1 LAFYVS
7 PLTLLA
13 AWHEM
18 TVSPAPATDT
28 IAAIATPA
36 GRGGI
41 GVIRVSGPQALTIAE
56 HFLGRIPKPR
66 FAHRCRFRSASGDL
80 VDDGLLIAFPAPRS
94 FTGEDVIEL
103 QAHGSPIVLGV
114 LLRRCIELGARLA
127 RPGEF
132 SERAYLNDKLDLA
145 QAEAVADLIAA
156 GSESA
161 ARAALRSLDGE
172 FSRRID
178 ALSRQLIELRVYIE
192 AAIDFPEEE
201 IDFLRTDEVRSR
213 FAAIEMTLHELL
225 EGARRGQRL
234 RDGLHVVILGAP
246 NVGKSS
252 LLNAL
257 AGHDR
262 AIVTAIPGTTRDV
275 LREPIDVDGLPIT
288 IVDTAGLRD
297 TVDEVEI
304 EGIARAERES
314 QRADLVLWVVDG
326 SRYSVLGTRD
336 SEEPD
341 SQRTEEFGGLVSAT
355 AITERGSARLEAES
369 RVPRPESRLQGRPS
383 PESRIFIH
391 NKLDLGGG
399 DARVEHRADGVHVFL
414 SAKTGIGLDL
424 LRRALL
430 DHAGLHEGSS
440 GDFSA
445 RARHVIALERTR
457 EHLASARAHALDLGQ
472 GELAAEDLRL
482 AHDALGEIVGRFR
495 ADDLLGEIFS
505 SFCIGK

>member
-1 LAFYVS
+1 MTAS
-7 PLTLLA
+7 P
-13 AWHEM
+13 
-18 TVSPAPATDT
+18 PTDT
-28 IAAIATPA
+28 IAAVATPA

-41 GVIRVSGPQALTIAE
+41 GVIRVSGPQALSIAE

-66 FAHRCRFRSASGDL
+66 FAHRCRFCSASGEL
-80 VDDGLLIAFPAPRS
+80 IDDGLLIGFPAPRS

-114 LLRRCIELGARLA
+114 LLRRCVELGARLA

-132 SERAYLNDKLDLA
+132 SERAFLSDKLDLA

-156 GSESA
+156 GSEIA

-213 FAAIEMTLHELL
+213 FAAIELTLHELL
-225 EGARRGQRL
+225 HGARRGQRL
-234 RDGLHVVILGAP
+234 RDGLHVVILGVP

-297 TVDEVEI
+297 TIDEVES
-304 EGIARAERES
+304 EGIARAEREAG
-314 QRADLVLWVVDG
+314 RADLVLWVADG
-326 SRYSVLGTRD
+326 RDPGPGTRD
-336 SEEPD
+336 PEGRASLD
-341 SQRTEEFGGLVSAT
+341 SSIASPTSMVGTVPGDASLLP
-355 AITERGSARLEAES
+355 GPGS
-369 RVPRPESRLQGRPS
+369 RVPGPASRVPCPVLH
-383 PESRIFIH
+383 IH
-391 NKLDLGGG
+391 NKLDLTAGNP
-399 DARVEHRADGVHVFL
+399 RVEHRADGAHVFL
-414 SAKTGIGLDL
+414 SAKTGAGLDL
-424 LRRALL
+424 LRHALL
-430 DHAGLHEGSS
+430 QHAGLAEGSG

-445 RARHVIALERTR
+445 RARHVGALERTR
-457 EHLASARAHALDLGQ
+457 DHLASARLHALDLAQ

>member
-1 LAFYVS
+1 MTS
-7 PLTLLA
+7 SA
-13 AWHEM
+13 A
-18 TVSPAPATDT
+18 ATDT

-41 GVIRVSGPQALTIAE
+41 GVVRVSGPLALEMATR
-56 HFLGRIPKPR
+56 FLGKSAKPR
-66 FAHRCRFRSASGDL
+66 FAHRCRFRDRQGEL
-80 VDDGLLIAFPAPRS
+80 IDDGLLLAFPGPKS

-103 QAHGSPIVLGV
+103 QAHGSPVVLAR

-161 ARAALRSLDGE
+161 ARAAMRSLDGE
-172 FSRRID
+172 FSRRVD
-178 ALSRQLIELRVYIE
+178 GLSRQLIELRVYIE
-192 AAIDFPEEE
+192 AAIE
-201 IDFLRTDEVRSR
+201 LC
-213 FAAIEMTLHELL
+213 LHELL
-225 EGARRGQRL
+225 GAARRGQRL

-262 AIVTAIPGTTRDV
+262 AIVTAIPGTTRDL
-275 LREPIDVDGLPIT
+275 LREPIDVDGLPLT

-297 TVDEVEI
+297 TDDEVEM
-304 EGIARAERES
+304 EGIARAEREAG
-314 QRADLVLWVVDG
+314 RADLVLWVVEERESGTGNGESDSAESAVTG
-326 SRYSVLGTRD
+326 CSDSRFPI
-336 SEEPD
+336 PD
-341 SQRTEEFGGLVSAT
+341 S
-355 AITERGSARLEAES
+355 
-369 RVPRPESRLQGRPS
+369 PS
-383 PESRIFIH
+383 PRLTLH
-391 NKLDLGGG
+391 NKLDLAGGEP
-399 DARVEHRADGVHVFL
+399 RSENRADGVHVFL
-414 SAKTGIGLDL
+414 SAKTGQGLDL

-430 DHAGLHEGSS
+430 EHAGLSEGTA

-445 RARHVIALERTR
+445 RARHVDALERTR
-457 EHLASARAHALDLGQ
+457 EQLASARNHALDLGQ

-482 AHDALGEIVGRFR
+482 AHEALGDILGRFHS
-495 ADDLLGEIFS
+495 DELLGAIFS

>member
-1 LAFYVS
+1 MN
-7 PLTLLA
+7 PI
-13 AWHEM
+13 
-18 TVSPAPATDT
+18 PTDT

-41 GVIRVSGPQALTIAE
+41 GVIRVSGPQALAIAE

-66 FAHRCRFRSASGDL
+66 MAHRCRFRSASGEL
-80 VDDGLLIAFPAPRS
+80 IDDGLLIGFPAPRS

-114 LLRRCIELGARLA
+114 LLRRCVELGARMA

-172 FSRRID
+172 FSRRVD
-178 ALSRQLIELRVYIE
+178 ALSRQLIELRVYVE

-201 IDFLRTDEVRSR
+201 IDFLRTDEVRAR

-225 EGARRGQRL
+225 DGARRGQRL

-275 LREPIDVDGLPIT
+275 LREPIDVDGLPVT
-288 IVDTAGLRD
+288 IVDTAGFRE
-297 TVDEVEI
+297 TADEVES
-304 EGIARAERES
+304 EGIARAEREAG
-314 QRADLVLWVVDG
+314 RADLVLWVVDG
-326 SRYSVLGTRD
+326 RDPEGRASLDSSIASLTSMVGTVPGD
-336 SEEPD
+336 ASLLP
-341 SQRTEEFGGLVSAT
+341 GPG
-355 AITERGSARLEAES
+355 S
-369 RVPRPESRLQGRPS
+369 RVPGPASRVPGPVLH
-383 PESRIFIH
+383 IH
-391 NKLDLGGG
+391 NKLDLTAGEP
-399 DARVEHRADGVHVFL
+399 RVEQRADGAHVYL
-414 SAKTGIGLDL
+414 SAKTGAGLDL
-424 LRRALL
+424 LRHALL
-430 DHAGLHEGSS
+430 QHAGLAEGSG

-445 RARHVIALERTR
+445 RARHVGALERTR
-457 EHLASARAHALDLGQ
+457 DHLASARAHALDSGQ

>member
-1 LAFYVS
+1 MN
-7 PLTLLA
+7 PI
-13 AWHEM
+13 
-18 TVSPAPATDT
+18 PTDT

-41 GVIRVSGPQALTIAE
+41 GVIRVSGPHALAIAE
-56 HFLGRIPKPR
+56 QFLGRVPKPR
-66 FAHRCRFRSASGDL
+66 FAHRCRFRSANSEL
-80 VDDGLLIAFPAPRS
+80 IDDGLLIAFPAPRS

-103 QAHGSPIVLGV
+103 QAHGSPVVLGE
-114 LLRRCIELGARLA
+114 LLRRCIELGARPA

-132 SERAYLNDKLDLA
+132 SERAFLNNKLDLA

-161 ARAALRSLDGE
+161 ARAALRSLNGE

-178 ALSRQLIELRVYIE
+178 ALSRQLIELRVYVE

-213 FAAIEMTLHELL
+213 FAAIELTLHELL
-225 EGARRGQRL
+225 LGARRGQRL

-275 LREPIDVDGLPIT
+275 LREPIDVDGLPLT
-288 IVDTAGLRD
+288 IVDTAGLRE
-297 TVDEVEI
+297 TADEVES
-304 EGIARAERES
+304 EGIARAEREAG
-314 QRADLVLWVVDG
+314 RADLVLWVVAPE
-326 SRYSVLGTRD
+326 SRESKGRDSGLGTRD
-336 SEEPD
+336 SEEPG
-341 SQRTEEFGGLVSAT
+341 SQPMEMAGNCGLSVQAPAT
-355 AITERGSARLEAES
+355 SESIPGRLEAES
-369 RVPRPESRLQGRPS
+369 RVPS

-391 NKLDLGGG
+391 NKLDLTDGEP
-399 DARVEHRADGVHVFL
+399 RVEHRADGVHVHL
-414 SAKTGIGLDL
+414 SAKTGQGLDL
-424 LRRALL
+424 LRHALL
-430 DHAGLHEGSS
+430 DHAGLTDGSS

-457 EHLASARAHALDLGQ
+457 DHLASARVHALDSGQ

>member
-1 LAFYVS
+1 
-7 PLTLLA
+7 
-13 AWHEM
+13 M
-18 TVSPAPATDT
+18 TASPAPAAPTTDT

-41 GVIRVSGPQALTIAE
+41 GVIRVSGPLALNIAE

-66 FAHRCRFRSASGDL
+66 LAHRCRFRDAGGKL
-80 VDDGLLIAFPAPRS
+80 IDDGLLIGFPAPRS

-103 QAHGSPIVLGV
+103 QAHGSPVLLAV
-114 LLRRCIELGARLA
+114 LLRRCVELGARLA

-132 SERAYLNDKLDLA
+132 SERAFLNDKLDLA

-156 GSESA
+156 GSEAA

-172 FSRRID
+172 FSRRVD

-213 FAAIEMTLHELL
+213 FATIEMTLHELL
-225 EGARRGQRL
+225 DGARRGQRL

-275 LREPIDVDGLPIT
+275 LREPIDVDGLPLT

-297 TVDEVEI
+297 THDEIER
-304 EGIARAERES
+304 EGIARASREAG
-314 QRADLVLWVVDG
+314 RADLVLWVVDG
-326 SRYSVLGTRD
+326 RD
-336 SEEPD
+336 P
-341 SQRTEEFGGLVSAT
+341 G
-355 AITERGSARLEAES
+355 RGS
-369 RVPRPESRLQGRPS
+369 RVAGPVLHV
-383 PESRIFIH
+383 H
-391 NKLDLGGG
+391 NKLDLSGGEPRIERR
-399 DARVEHRADGVHVFL
+399 DDGTHVHL
-414 SAKTGIGLDL
+414 SAKTGVGIDL

-430 DHAGLHEGSS
+430 EHAGLGEGSS

-445 RARHVIALERTR
+445 RSRHVDALERCR
-457 EHLASARAHALDLGQ
+457 EQLASARFHALDLGQ

-495 ADDLLGEIFS
+495 ADDLLGAIFS

>member
-1 LAFYVS
+1 
-7 PLTLLA
+7 
-13 AWHEM
+13 M
-18 TVSPAPATDT
+18 TASPAPTDT

-41 GVIRVSGPQALTIAE
+41 GVIRVSGPLALTIAE
-56 HFLGRIPKPR
+56 GFLGRVPKPR
-66 FAHRCRFRSASGDL
+66 FAHRCRFLDGNGEL
-80 VDDGLLIAFPAPRS
+80 IDDGLLIGFPGPRS

-114 LLRRCIELGARLA
+114 LLRRCVELGARLA

-132 SERAYLNDKLDLA
+132 SERAFLNDKLDLA

-161 ARAALRSLDGE
+161 ARTALRSLDGE
-172 FSRRID
+172 FSRRVA
-178 ALSRQLIELRVYIE
+178 ALSRQLIDLRVYIE

-225 EGARRGQRL
+225 DGARRGQRL
-234 RDGLHVVILGAP
+234 RDGVHVVILGAP

-275 LREPIDVDGLPIT
+275 LREPIDVDGLPVT

-297 TVDEVEI
+297 THDEVER
-304 EGIARAERES
+304 EGIARAGREAG
-314 QRADLVLWVVDG
+314 RADLVLWVVDG
-326 SRYSVLGTRD
+326 RESGEGRESGSGNGE
-336 SEEPD
+336 SEGASSAVTGFPD
-341 SQRTEEFGGLVSAT
+341 SRFPIPRSPIPPLPA
-355 AITERGSARLEAES
+355 APRLT
-369 RVPRPESRLQGRPS
+369 
-383 PESRIFIH
+383 IH
-391 NKLDLGGG
+391 NKLDLMTGEP
-399 DARVEHRADGVHVFL
+399 RIERRADGDHVFL
-414 SAKTGIGLDL
+414 SARTGQGLDL

-430 DHAGLHEGSS
+430 DHAGLGDGSG

-445 RARHVIALERTR
+445 RARHVIALEHTR
-457 EHLASARAHALDLGQ
+457 EHLARARAHALDLGQ

-482 AHDALGEIVGRFR
+482 AHEALGEIVGRFR

>member
-1 LAFYVS
+1 MTS
-7 PLTLLA
+7 SA
-13 AWHEM
+13 A
-18 TVSPAPATDT
+18 ATDT

-41 GVIRVSGPQALTIAE
+41 GVVRVSGPLALEMATR
-56 HFLGRIPKPR
+56 FLGKSAKPR
-66 FAHRCRFRSASGDL
+66 FAHRCRFRDRQGEL
-80 VDDGLLIAFPAPRS
+80 IDDGLLLAFPGPKS

-103 QAHGSPIVLGV
+103 QAHGSPVVLAR

-161 ARAALRSLDGE
+161 ARAAMRSLDGE
-172 FSRRID
+172 FSRRVD
-178 ALSRQLIELRVYIE
+178 GLSRQLIELRVYIE

-201 IDFLRTDEVRSR
+201 IDFLRTDEVRAR
-213 FAAIEMTLHELL
+213 FAAIELCLHELL
-225 EGARRGQRL
+225 GAARRGQRL

-262 AIVTAIPGTTRDV
+262 AIVTAIPGTTRDL
-275 LREPIDVDGLPIT
+275 LREPIDVDGLPLT

-297 TVDEVEI
+297 TDDEVEM
-304 EGIARAERES
+304 EGIARAEREAG
-314 QRADLVLWVVDG
+314 RADLVLWVVEERESGTGNGESDSAESAVTG
-326 SRYSVLGTRD
+326 CSDSRFPI
-336 SEEPD
+336 PD
-341 SQRTEEFGGLVSAT
+341 S
-355 AITERGSARLEAES
+355 
-369 RVPRPESRLQGRPS
+369 PS
-383 PESRIFIH
+383 PRLTLH
-391 NKLDLGGG
+391 NKLDLAGGEP
-399 DARVEHRADGVHVFL
+399 RSENRADGVHVFL
-414 SAKTGIGLDL
+414 SAKTGQGLDL

-430 DHAGLHEGSS
+430 EHAGLSEGSA

-445 RARHVIALERTR
+445 RARHVDALERTR
-457 EHLASARAHALDLGQ
+457 EQLASARNHALDLGQ

-482 AHDALGEIVGRFR
+482 AHEALGDILGRFHS
-495 ADDLLGEIFS
+495 DELLGAIFS